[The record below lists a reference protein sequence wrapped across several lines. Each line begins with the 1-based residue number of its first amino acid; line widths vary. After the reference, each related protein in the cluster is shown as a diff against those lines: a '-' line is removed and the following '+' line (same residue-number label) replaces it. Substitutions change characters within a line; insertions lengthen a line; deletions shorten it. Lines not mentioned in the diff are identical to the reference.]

1 MSDPQH
7 LRGGLEAPATGP
19 ASLWW
24 VPLGALLAA
33 LLLASTPLHER
44 LTQAWND
51 VQLRWLATATPDEEL
66 LIVDIDDASLREL
79 QPRLGNW
86 PLQRDVYALAID
98 YLRDAGAQLVA
109 LDVVFADP
117 RDGDEA
123 LRRSLL
129 KPGPVV
135 LAASGQRQAAA
146 GEPAAAP
153 ALDRVALAA
162 AAMPTVDWA
171 AFTPPAPALLSALS
185 RPGSVG
191 IITTPLDS
199 DGRLRRLPLLHRAEG
214 RILPSFPLAVA
225 MSRREGAR
233 TWPTDR
239 EGMVTLAFPAS
250 PQAIAS
256 LPFSTLADAALGRGD
271 NDALRARIRDRVV
284 FIGSSAFL
292 GDGVMT
298 PSGQFS
304 GTAVLASA
312 YAALRDGRVLHPPG
326 PTGHA
331 LLLALALL
339 PAVLS
344 WRRGRPAL
352 LHDGLAAFGSLLAV
366 LLASWV
372 ALAVWQ
378 RQTDIALPVVAI
390 VTGFLLAVAAQQL
403 WMNRANRQ
411 LAYERAVAD
420 AANQAKTEF
429 LANVSHEI
437 RTPMTAL
444 LGVAELLAETE
455 LTPQQRRHVEIFRQ
469 SGQTLFELIN
479 DLLDLSKIEAGRFE
493 LDVTSFSLHRLL
505 ADQMALLRGRA
516 AAKDLGLDLQ
526 LDPSVPDGVRGDRMR
541 LEQALLNLVGN
552 AIKFTQRGRVDLL
565 VQREP
570 GGGDRLRFT
579 VRDTGIG
586 IARSKLDAIFLP
598 FTQADGSITRSYGGT
613 GLGLA
618 ITKRIVELMGGRIWV
633 DSQPGQGTSFHF
645 TLPLP
650 PADLAAPPVADDPV
664 EAAPADALRLLL
676 AEDNPVNVYLV
687 EQMLADS
694 GHRID
699 VAPNGLVALERLR
712 QKRYHLV
719 LMDMQMPAMDGYTTT
734 RELRRLEADEG
745 RAPVPVLALTANA
758 FESDVR
764 RSLEAGCNAHLSKP
778 FGKAALLDAIA
789 RLHAPRRDGESVTQ
803 PAPLPAEH
811 LPRPTRALEVL
822 AREAGVDTATALGRL
837 EGNEE
842 LYLRLVEHAAVFM
855 GNWSRSYDEAS
866 AAGAGDQM
874 LRLAHDLK
882 GIAAT
887 LGADALSQA
896 ARQLELVLRD
906 APSARHDGPRGGVE
920 AHLAPLLLAL
930 SRALA

>member
-1 MSDPQH
+1 MDGPRSWFER
-7 LRGGLEAPATGP
+7 LGGPTESGTT
-19 ASLWW
+19 LWW

-33 LLLASTPLHER
+33 GLLWLSPLHER
-44 LTQAWND
+44 LTHAWND
-51 VQLRWLATATPDEEL
+51 TQLRWLAASAPDPEL
-66 LIVDIDDASLREL
+66 LLVDIDDASLREL

-86 PLQRDVYALAID
+86 PLKRDVYALTID
-98 YLRDAGAQLVA
+98 YLRDTGARLVA
-109 LDVVFADP
+109 LDIVFADP
-117 RDGDEA
+117 RDGDDA
-123 LRRSLL
+123 LQRSLQ

-135 LAASGQRQAAA
+135 LAASGQRQAPLD
-146 GEPAAAP
+146 ESPRTLP
-153 ALDRVALAA
+153 LDRITLPATTTPGAE
-162 AAMPTVDWA
+162 WA
-171 AFTPPAPALLSALS
+171 AFTPPTPQLLSALS
-185 RPGSVG
+185 RPGAVG
-191 IITTPLDS
+191 VITTPLDS
-199 DGRLRRLPLLHRAEG
+199 DGRLRRLPLLHRAQG
-214 RILPSFPLAVA
+214 RVLPSLPLAVA
-225 MSRREGAR
+225 MSRGIVDHA
-233 TWPTDR
+233 WPTDAQ
-239 EGMVTLAFPAS
+239 GMVTLAFPAS

-271 NDALRARIRDRVV
+271 SDALRERIRDRVV
-284 FIGSSAFL
+284 FVGSSAFL

-304 GTAVLASA
+304 GTALLASA

-326 PTGHA
+326 PVGNG

-339 PAVLS
+339 PAGLT
-344 WRRGRPAL
+344 WRRGRPDL
-352 LHDGLAAFGSLLAV
+352 LRDGLAGLGALVAV
-366 LLASWV
+366 LLGAWI
-372 ALAVWQ
+372 ALSVWQ
-378 RQTDIALPVVAI
+378 RQTDAALPIVAI
-390 VTGFLLAVAAQQL
+390 VTGFLLAAAAQQR
-403 WMNRANRQ
+403 WMNRANRR

-444 LGVAELLAETE
+444 LGVAELLAETP

-493 LDVTSFSLHRLL
+493 LDATSFSLHRLL
-505 ADQMALLRGRA
+505 ADQVALLRVRA
-516 AAKDLGLDLQ
+516 VAKDLSLDLR
-526 LDPSVPDGVRGDRMR
+526 LDPSVPDGVRGDRKR

-570 GGGDRLRFT
+570 GGGDSLRFT

-618 ITKRIVELMGGRIWV
+618 ITKRVVELMGGRIWV

-650 PADLAAPPVADDPV
+650 PADLGPQPEAESPVD
-664 EAAPADALRLLL
+664 AAPADALRLLL

-699 VAPNGLVALERLR
+699 VVPNGLVALERLR

-789 RLHAPRRDGESVTQ
+789 RLHAPRRDGESITQ
-803 PAPLPAEH
+803 PAPLPSEH
-811 LPRPTRALEVL
+811 LPRPARALEVL

-842 LYLRLVEHAAVFM
+842 LYLRLVEHAAIFM

-866 AAGAGDQM
+866 AAGSADQL

-887 LGADALSQA
+887 LGADSLSQA
-896 ARQLELVLRD
+896 ARQLELALRD

-920 AHLAPLLLAL
+920 AQLDPLLLAL